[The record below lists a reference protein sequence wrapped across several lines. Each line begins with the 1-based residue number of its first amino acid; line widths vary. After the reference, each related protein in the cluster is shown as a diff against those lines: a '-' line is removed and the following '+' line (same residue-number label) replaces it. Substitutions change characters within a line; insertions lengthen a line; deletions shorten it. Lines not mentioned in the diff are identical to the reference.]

1 MRIKRLE
8 IHGFKSFAER
18 TVIHFGDGITG
29 VVGPN
34 GCGKSNIVDA
44 LRWAMG
50 EQSAK
55 HLRGNGMDDVIFAG
69 SESRGPLGMAEVTI
83 TFKNDGSLVP
93 PEYRDC
99 AEISVTRRLFRDGT
113 SEYLINRTRARLKD
127 VYDLFLGTGIGT
139 KSYSIIEQGRIG
151 LIVTSKPE
159 DRRSLIEDAAGISKY
174 KARRKT
180 AERKLEAT
188 EQNML
193 RVSDIVTEL
202 GARLGSLEK
211 QAEKAERYRALKT
224 ELKGLDLHASV
235 HQLLELMVMEAMEAR
250 IVGDGR
256 AALEEEDRAL
266 TEREN
271 AAQERMGDLDAKEA
285 DLRQREQ
292 DAQRLEQDYAVGE
305 KNLEHLERER
315 VGLEGRR
322 VEAESERA
330 RLEVQREEAR
340 AERRDLLHL
349 GEALAAASGEEAST
363 LQEEQASLEAR
374 ENELED
380 WARELEGK
388 KRLLVE
394 CLTQVAQ
401 NENHQKNLEDKTGEV
416 QGRIERLE
424 READRA
430 KGEAKAAEHAAREL
444 KENLDQNRQLSLALE
459 DERASQE
466 ALLERSSAEF
476 MDNEAR
482 LLEIR
487 EELMDKRSRLS
498 SLEEIQKNYEGC
510 SVAVRAIMKHAAE
523 DAQLSEKVHGLVADV
538 VSSEPKFETAIEAV
552 LGDRLQYVVVENQD
566 EGIASVEYLKAHGDG
581 RSSFVPLDLR
591 EDHASWAPR
600 KTTRPPVSSAD
611 SVSVLH
617 PATFAQA
624 EAPSLVMAA
633 DAGGASFLAPAEA
646 PAPSGESLTPGE
658 ATSAPKSISDKPPP
672 AELSA
677 FAFEAQSQLY
687 ARGHDVAQGSA
698 LPVPEA
704 IHELE
709 EEPWPNLEAPGVLGK
724 LVDLVRAKPGFER
737 VTRVLLGDVVVV
749 EDLEAARRLW
759 REPGH
764 RKTIVTLAGEVLD
777 AVGILSGGSNQGTAT
792 GMLAKKRE
800 IEELRVTVSHKER
813 DFAAVE
819 TKHKDLSRRI
829 HKIEEALEKLSH
841 QRHEEEL
848 STVKLEKDLRS
859 LEETVARHHEHEA
872 TIRLEI
878 DNTRRELE
886 SISVERERVRG
897 TLLELESRRGGFEG
911 FVTERTA
918 ALDAHK
924 ADIAARRARVTELR
938 VRAAASQERK
948 DSSERSLIRLE
959 ERLSEIEARI
969 ERLTYNIEH
978 SFQEAARLS
987 HQISLAR
994 DQGISLSEQIQTNKQ
1009 ALAEERSGLEE
1020 ASRQLR
1026 QEELGL
1032 REERKKLD
1040 ALKDGMTQ
1048 SLMKLRE
1055 HQLAQESL
1063 RQQVNERYQ
1072 LVLDELIFEYHL
1084 LPTPS
1089 EDDEDRRKKLRR
1101 QLAAIGEVNLT
1112 AIDEFKEVKER
1123 HDFLAAQRDDLLKAV
1138 EALKDAIKK
1147 INKTSRERYV
1157 ETFHLV
1163 NEKFQT
1169 VFPRLFKG
1177 GQASLVLTDPDNPL
1191 ESGVELLAQPP
1202 GKKLQSVTLLS
1213 GGEKAL
1219 TAVALIFGIFLIKPT
1234 PFCLL
1239 DEVDAPLDD
1248 ANVGRYNE
1256 MVRDMAQISQ
1266 FILITHNKRTMEIP
1280 DRIYGITMEEP
1291 GISKVVGVDI
1301 KETESPLRVAS

>member
-8 IHGFKSFAER
+8 IHGFKSFADR

-55 HLRGNGMDDVIFAG
+55 HLRGSGMDDVIFAG

-113 SEYLINRTRARLKD
+113 SEYLINRTRSRLKD

-188 EQNML
+188 EQNLL

-202 GARLGSLEK
+202 GARLGTLEK
-211 QAEKAERYRALKT
+211 QAEKAERYRALKS
-224 ELKGLDLHASV
+224 ELKGLDLHASA
-235 HQLLELMVMEAMEAR
+235 HQLLELKALEAR
-250 IVGDGR
+250 EARVVGEGK

-266 TEREN
+266 TAREDEV
-271 AAQERMGDLDAKEA
+271 ARRIEALDTQETE
-285 DLRQREQ
+285 LRRREQ
-292 DAQRLEQDYAVGE
+292 EAQRLEQDYAVGE
-305 KNLEHLERER
+305 KNLEHLEREL

-322 VEAESERA
+322 AEAESERA
-330 RLEVQREEAR
+330 RLETQREEAK
-340 AERRDLLHL
+340 AERRDLLSL
-349 GEALAAASGEEAST
+349 GEALAATSGVEAT
-363 LQEEQASLEAR
+363 ALETEQAELEAR
-374 ENELED
+374 EDELEE
-380 WARELEGK
+380 WARELEAK

-401 NENHQKNLEDKTGEV
+401 NENHQKNLAERSLDV
-416 QGRIERLE
+416 QGRVERLD
-424 READRA
+424 REAERA
-430 KGEAKAAEHAAREL
+430 KAEGKAAEHAAREL
-444 KENLDQNRQLSLALE
+444 KQSLDTNRQLSLALE
-459 DERASQE
+459 DERAAQE
-466 ALLERSSAEF
+466 SLLERSSAEF

-482 LLEIR
+482 LFELR

-523 DAQLSEKVHGLVADV
+523 DPEPAAKVHGLVADV
-538 VSSEPKFETAIEAV
+538 VSADAKFETAIEAV
-552 LGDRLQYVVVENQD
+552 LGDRLQYVVVEDQA
-566 EGIASVEYLKAHGDG
+566 EGLASVEYLKAHGDG

-600 KTTRPPVSSAD
+600 KTTRPPVSRPEAHAT
-611 SVSVLH
+611 VH
-617 PATFAQA
+617 PALHAAA
-624 EAPSLVMAA
+624 EAPSLVAAA
-633 DAGGASFLAPAEA
+633 DGLSFIGRSEFGGAPERVEPAE
-646 PAPSGESLTPGE
+646 SE
-658 ATSAPKSISDKPPP
+658 ASHGPKSISDKPPP

-687 ARGHDVAQGSA
+687 ARGHDVAHGSA

-704 IHELE
+704 ILELE
-709 EEPWPNLEAPGVLGK
+709 EEPWPNLEGAGVLGK

-737 VTRVLLGDVVVV
+737 VARVLLGDVVVV
-749 EDLEAARRLW
+749 EDLETARRLW
-759 REPGH
+759 SEPGH
-764 RKTIVTLAGEVLD
+764 RKTIVTLAGDVLD

-800 IEELRVTVSHKER
+800 IEELRVLVSHKER

-819 TKHKDLSRRI
+819 TKHKELSKRI
-829 HKIEEALEKLSH
+829 QKIEESLEKLSS
-841 QRHEEEL
+841 QKHEEEL
-848 STVKLEKDLRS
+848 SMVKLEKDLRS
-859 LEETVARHHEHEA
+859 LEETAARHHEHEA
-872 TIRLEI
+872 TVRFETEA
-878 DNTRRELE
+878 TRRELE
-886 SISVERERVRG
+886 SIVEEQNRARSA
-897 TLLELESRRGGFEG
+897 LLELEAKRGGFEA
-911 FVTERTA
+911 FVSERNA
-918 ALDAHK
+918 ALEAHK

-938 VRAAASQERK
+938 VNAAASQERK
-948 DSSERSLIRLE
+948 DSSERSLLRVE
-959 ERLSEIEARI
+959 ERLQEIESRI
-969 ERLTYNIEH
+969 ERLTRNIEH
-978 SFQEAARLS
+978 SFEEAARLS
-987 HQISLAR
+987 SQISLAR
-994 DQGISLSEQIQTNKQ
+994 DHGVSLAEQIEATKR
-1009 ALAEERSGLEE
+1009 ALSDERAALEE

-1048 SLMKLRE
+1048 SLMRLRE
-1055 HQLAQESL
+1055 HQLAQEAL

-1072 LVLDELIFEYHL
+1072 LVLDELLFEYHL
-1084 LPTPS
+1084 QPPPP
-1089 EDDEDRRKKLRR
+1089 DEDEERRKKLRR

-1112 AIDEFKEVKER
+1112 AIDEFREVKER
-1123 HDFLAAQRDDLLKAV
+1123 HDFLAHQRDDLLKAV

-1177 GQASLVLTDPDNPL
+1177 GQASLVLTDPENPL

-1202 GKKLQSVTLLS
+1202 GKKLQNVTLLS

-1256 MVRDMAQISQ
+1256 MVKDMAQISQ

-1301 KETESPLRVAS
+1301 KDTESPLRVAS